1 MTAATQR
8 MPTRQPLPSQGFR
21 SISETDLLS
30 TELAKMLKLVAPA
43 AMSADQQAMWLASA
57 VEALEGIRA
66 GEVQHVAAE
75 IKRSITH
82 HAKIVPEIARLVDDR
97 RKRSA
102 RNSAEP
108 VNSNALAEM
117 LITEEAQKRRGRAR
131 NQDEVEAAWKWERDE
146 RLRAGLHVPPLEKPL
161 TTAEIHALDA
171 ATVKL
176 GLSVGA
182 LVQLSDGEIVD
193 SLA

>member
-102 RNSAEP
+102 RNS
-108 VNSNALAEM
+108 NALAEM